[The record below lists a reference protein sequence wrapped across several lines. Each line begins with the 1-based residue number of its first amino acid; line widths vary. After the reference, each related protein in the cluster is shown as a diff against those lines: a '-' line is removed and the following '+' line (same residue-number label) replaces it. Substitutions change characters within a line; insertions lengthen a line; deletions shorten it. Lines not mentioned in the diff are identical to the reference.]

1 MKKIRSDQVTA
12 RVYENRDFSYLFLLN
27 ARITFDKLLKWPFC
41 DECCGIMAVRRL
53 AIVIRKENS
62 RSKMPFMIKMQQ
74 ANILKKGYEKILLQN
89 RFLR

>member
-41 DECCGIMAVRRL
+41 DECCGIIAVRRL

-62 RSKMPFMIKMQQ
+62 SSKMPFIMQQ